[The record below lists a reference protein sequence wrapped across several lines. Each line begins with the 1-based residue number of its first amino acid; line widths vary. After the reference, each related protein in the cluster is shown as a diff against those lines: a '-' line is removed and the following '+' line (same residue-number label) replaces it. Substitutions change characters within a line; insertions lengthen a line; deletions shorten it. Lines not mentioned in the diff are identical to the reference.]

1 MWVLINTGGTMW
13 ISKKKYNELVA
24 QKDNYERIA
33 YEAVQQNDRLLEE
46 LAKMNELQK
55 QMNET
60 DKGLVE
66 LNDALIVQLEEMK
79 EKLKLVIAQ
88 RDYYFD
94 LLENTSE
101 VEVE

>member
-1 MWVLINTGGTMW
+1 MW

-24 QKDNYERIA
+24 QKDDFERIA
-33 YEAVQQNDRLLEE
+33 YEAVQQNSRLLEE
-46 LAKMNELQK
+46 MSKMNELQK
-55 QMNET
+55 EINET

-66 LNDALIVQLEEMK
+66 LNDELITEIEGLK

-94 LLENTSE
+94 LLESTSE
-101 VEVE
+101 VEVKDE

>member
-1 MWVLINTGGTMW
+1 MW

-24 QKDNYERIA
+24 QKDDFERIA
-33 YEAVQQNDRLLEE
+33 YEAVQQNSRLLEE
-46 LAKMNELQK
+46 MSKMNELQK
-55 QMNET
+55 EINET

-66 LNDALIVQLEEMK
+66 LNDELITEIEGLK

-94 LLENTSE
+94 LLESTSE
-101 VEVE
+101 VEAKDE

>member
-1 MWVLINTGGTMW
+1 MW

-24 QKDNYERIA
+24 QKDDFEKIA
-33 YEAVQQNDRLLEE
+33 YEAVQQNSRLLEE
-46 LAKMNELQK
+46 MSKMNELQK
-55 QMNET
+55 EINET

-66 LNDALIVQLEEMK
+66 LNDELIVEIEGLK

-94 LLENTSE
+94 LLESTSE
-101 VEVE
+101 VEAKDE